1 MKRSVLPV
9 LRGGRVLGVLGCVAL
24 VAACSGCAAPPR
36 AQLPVSPWGSQ
47 YLHRWEPPEVHQI
60 ESTKATIAVVT
71 PSLERDS
78 SFAARTS
85 YAKVASGLEKS
96 LAVDLDKAIVAKGM
110 TTTGPFESMDL
121 MTYPDKKN
129 ADLILRLN
137 FFLNTQERLLSPTW
151 TERGEWAVNTA
162 EVRVDGWVVIYLLEP
177 LSGEKLFV
185 KKVEIEEES
194 ERAEIYCDWV
204 QEKGRGM
211 FPDTTNPRYD
221 GRPDAVANIL
231 NRMYPKIMKSVWIY
245 VNPEEVKLLKD
256 VAGEIRQMKRY

>member
-1 MKRSVLPV
+1 MKSRAPRIPRAGDVL
-9 LRGGRVLGVLGCVAL
+9 RVLGCAV
-24 VAACSGCAAPPR
+24 VAAALSGCAAPPR
-36 AQLPVSPWGSQ
+36 VQLPVSPWGSQ
-47 YLHRWEPPEVHQI
+47 YLHRWEPPEVRPI
-60 ESTKATIAVVT
+60 ESTKATIAVVR

-78 SFAARTS
+78 SFAARSS
-85 YAKVASGLEKS
+85 YAKVASGLETS

-110 TTTGPFESMDL
+110 TTTGPFESLDL

-185 KKVEIEEES
+185 KKIAIEEES

-211 FPDTTNPRYD
+211 YPDTANPRFD

-231 NRMYPKIMKSVWIY
+231 NGMYPKIMKSVWIY
-245 VNPEEVKLLKD
+245 IDPEEIKLLKD
-256 VAGEIRQMKRY
+256 VAAEIRQMKHY